1 MGKSLMA
8 VADGRYPGS
17 GGVIA
22 VTELVPRADKHEAL
36 LEALRFVE
44 DQVRRRPECLSCGVF
59 EATDKT
65 GHVLYVEQW
74 ESNQGLDAHIRSG
87 LYLRV
92 LHAIELAAEA
102 PKISFH
108 EVYRTRSMELIME
121 LRNPG

>member
-1 MGKSLMA
+1 MGKSSVA
-8 VADGRYPGS
+8 VADERFLGS

-22 VTELVPRADKHEAL
+22 VIELVPRPDKHHAL

-44 DQVRRRPECLSCGVF
+44 DQVRRKPECVFCGVF
-59 EATDKT
+59 ETTDRT
-65 GHVLYVEQW
+65 GNVLYMEQW
-74 ESNQGLDAHIRSG
+74 ESNKGLDAHIRSG

-92 LHAIELAAEA
+92 LHAIELAAKA

-108 EVYRTRSMELIME
+108 EVSRTRSMEHIVE